1 MRKIKAQKMTAAN
14 FSAYGSFT
22 DLLNPQGICLGDFY
36 PDRLLE
42 PAKTALPMAFSPLI
56 VRKPE
61 RMLIHTVEYHNYT
74 GEILLPL
81 DTDVVIHVA
90 PASNVLV
97 PEKTEAFI
105 VPKGTIVRFN
115 AGVYHYCPYSIE
127 KDEGRVLIVLPER
140 TYMNDCCV
148 FEYEEKD
155 CMEIVL

>member
-1 MRKIKAQKMTAAN
+1 MRCIKAKEITAEN
-14 FSAYGSFT
+14 FGLYGTFT
-22 DLLNPQGICLGDFY
+22 DLLNPQGTSLGDFY

-42 PAKTALPMAFSPLI
+42 PAKSSVPLAFSPLI

-61 RMLIHTVEYHNYT
+61 QMRVDTVEYHNYT

-90 PASNVLV
+90 PPSTVLV

-105 VPKGTIVRFN
+105 VRKGTIVRFN

-140 TYMNDCCV
+140 TYMNDCV
-148 FEYEEKD
+148 LFKYEEKD